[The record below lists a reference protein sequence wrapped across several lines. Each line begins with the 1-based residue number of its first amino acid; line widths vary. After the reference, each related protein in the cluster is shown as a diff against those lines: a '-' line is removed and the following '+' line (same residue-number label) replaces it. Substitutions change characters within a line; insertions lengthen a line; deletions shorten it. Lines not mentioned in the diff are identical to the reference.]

1 MDFISNVLPS
11 YFTGLLLGGG
21 VCIISLFL
29 DTTFCRSTFLEL
41 INNDSKKYIDGI
53 KANFINMICIGPATY
68 SIISYAFTDNST
80 TYIQLGNLTC
90 LLITHNGLYYI
101 FHYLMHKPI
110 LYSIHK
116 FHHQYDNILLPS
128 LGNAVSKE
136 EFLLAYMSPFIIGA
150 KLFNPNET
158 TFIAA
163 ISIIASLNM
172 AIHTKELENVQWIK
186 YLVSPNQHLE
196 HHRIKDKH
204 YAAPLLNIDFI
215 LKEIYEQ

>member
-1 MDFISNVLPS
+1 MDFVNSFLPS
-11 YFTGLLLGGG
+11 FLTGLFLGGG
-21 VCIISLFL
+21 VCVVSLL
-29 DTTFCRSTFLEL
+29 IDVTLCRSTFLEL
-41 INNDSKKYIDGI
+41 INNNSKKYIDGI
-53 KANFINMICIGPATY
+53 KANITNMICVGPITY
-68 SIISYAFTDNST
+68 SVVSGIFINNNT
-80 TYIQLGNLTC
+80 TYIQFGNLTC
-90 LLITHNGLYYI
+90 LLLIHNGLYYI

-116 FHHQYDNILLPS
+116 FHHTYDNILLPS

-150 KLFNPNET
+150 KLLNPNEI
-158 TFIAA
+158 TFITA

-172 AIHTKELENVQWIK
+172 VIHTKELENVYWLK

-204 YAAPLLNIDFI
+204 YAAPLLNIDYL
-215 LKEIYEQ
+215 LKEIFNQ